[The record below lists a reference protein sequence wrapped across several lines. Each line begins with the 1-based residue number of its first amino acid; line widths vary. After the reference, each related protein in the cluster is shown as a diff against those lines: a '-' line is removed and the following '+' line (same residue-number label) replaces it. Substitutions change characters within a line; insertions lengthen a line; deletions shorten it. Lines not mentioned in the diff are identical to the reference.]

1 MSDNHL
7 HAASSVRRLPP
18 AEDSSDRIPPPSPT
32 TVDAEVVS
40 AEVVESMPVSGVRQ
54 KLDAVKSRFEQAAAI
69 VQNDVKPRVEQA
81 IQLLVEIDYQ
91 QGWEELGSES
101 IRQLIQAELQPLL
114 NMSVSQ
120 TYRRLNAAKVRQQVS
135 HLCDNVED
143 IPDSQMEALSK
154 LPSFAVARGVD

>member
-1 MSDNHL
+1 MSDNNS
-7 HAASSVRRLPP
+7 HATSPVRRLPP
-18 AEDSSDRIPPPSPT
+18 AEDSSDLNLPLSQT
-32 TVDAEVVS
+32 TLDAEVVS
-40 AEVVESMPVSGVRQ
+40 AEVVESMPASGVRQ
-54 KLDAVKSRFEQAAAI
+54 KLDAVKSNFEQAAMI
-69 VQNDVKPRVEQA
+69 VQNDVKPRVEEV

-91 QGWEELGSES
+91 QGWEELGYDS

-143 IPDSQMEALSK
+143 IPDSQMEALS
-154 LPSFAVARGVD
+154 